1 MPYLRQGIRFFY
13 TLEQKSEI
21 VELAY
26 SEPNNVKPVARRFN
40 VQTKQIRAWKRQLEA
55 EENPLPVY
63 PAPRTAEE
71 WGAIK
76 RSRQNLLGT
85 RVVKVF

>member
-26 SEPNNVKPVARRFN
+26 SEPNNVKPVA
-40 VQTKQIRAWKRQLEA
+40 
-55 EENPLPVY
+55 
-63 PAPRTAEE
+63 
-71 WGAIK
+71 
-76 RSRQNLLGT
+76 
-85 RVVKVF
+85 

>member
-26 SEPNNVKPVARRFN
+26 SEPILSS
-40 VQTKQIRAWKRQLEA
+40 Q
-55 EENPLPVY
+55 
-63 PAPRTAEE
+63 
-71 WGAIK
+71 
-76 RSRQNLLGT
+76 
-85 RVVKVF
+85 